1 MALVRGEPFADC
13 YHWWIDIGLVETIR
27 AEIVDTAELLAQ
39 LDLAAGD
46 PRAAAQAAR
55 TGLSAETAAEQLWR
69 ALMRAE
75 HEAGNPDGVAAAWT
89 GCLDAISEIAPG
101 GEPHPDTEQLFHQLT
116 RGAALGT
123 RR

>member
-75 HEAGNPDGVAAAWT
+75 HEAG
-89 GCLDAISEIAPG
+89 
-101 GEPHPDTEQLFHQLT
+101 T
-116 RGAALGT
+116 RTA
-123 RR
+123 